1 MICKW
6 VKKYILE
13 GESSFEPKERPGNPF
28 AALHVSKSLSEIDR
42 LRLTVAKLEIENERL
57 KNVMGYSYEE
67 HKRCVDNYVDKIKEV
82 EKENENI
89 KKVLINKRKEVLND
103 YDKSA
108 KAGMPTG
115 GIIGEIDLLET
126 IMEEIG
132 IGDEDE

>member
-1 MICKW
+1 MSERFVSEGKDILQYGEWWCSAGGEHCADVIATALNMI
-6 VKKYILE
+6 L
-13 GESSFEPKERPGNPF
+13 
-28 AALHVSKSLSEIDR
+28 D
-42 LRLTVAKLEIENERL
+42 ENERL
-57 KNVMGYSYEE
+57 KNVVGYNYEE

-89 KKVLINKRKEVLND
+89 KKVLINKRKEVIDD
-103 YDKSA
+103 YDRSA